1 MVLLLLAC
9 GLFGGGD
16 DAQDTQG
23 RPARDS
29 STDTVDTAAE
39 TQATGSKV
47 RMFTTDVATS
57 SDEIVTVRTPADA
70 TFIRM
75 DACYDGDEIVC
86 EMYAGQYHLYPD
98 GRLEIEAS
106 VWDGDMVRI
115 TWIEV
120 K

>member
-1 MVLLLLAC
+1 MWSI
-9 GLFGGGD
+9 
-16 DAQDTQG
+16 TPPRRTE
-23 RPARDS
+23 RPERAARDS
-29 STDTVDTAAE
+29 SGDPVDTADA

-47 RMFTTDVATS
+47 RVFTTDVATS
-57 SDEIVTVRTPADA
+57 SDEIVTVRTPADT

-98 GRLEIEAS
+98 GRIEIEAS
-106 VWDGDMVRI
+106 VWDGDLVRI
-115 TWIEV
+115 TWLEV